1 MNSEEIKERLALIG
15 ALAEDAQAG
24 FETMLVPFLLYGI
37 AIPAGTAATYFFVH
51 LELAKFVWLFWLAL
65 VGLCQLFL
73 SLYFRR
79 DRQVKIQRASD
90 RIFAALWGSIG
101 FTIMLNFVFF
111 MVGKIAFAVIFFNIG
126 ILIAIGSAVSGTL
139 VQKKVQLLMYLES
152 ALWAACALSCLLV
165 SPYNAPFVI
174 AGATFALLA
183 IPAFTG
189 LLIMRKK
196 KTGDER

>member
-126 ILIAIGSAVSGTL
+126 ILI
-139 VQKKVQLLMYLES
+139 QKKVQLLMYLES

-174 AGATFALLA
+174 AGATFVLLA